1 MHTRTEQPDA
11 AAEPGESKHGSWFEL
26 PAGMTPRHARNLAI
40 LTVLSVVGALAFD
53 YLLNHFVH
61 IRPESVQK
69 RVDSF
74 GGWAPLVYVI
84 ALAITE
90 IVTPIPSL
98 PLDIAGG
105 LAFGLWR
112 GTGYILGGA
121 MLGATADFYIARIFG
136 RVLLE
141 RHLRPSVLAM
151 IDGLAERIGGRAL
164 FVMRIEPLFNF
175 KWVSYAA
182 GLTRMSY
189 AVYAVAT
196 LLGTFLPALGIAYVG
211 ETLLSHPGRSAAVFS
226 LLSLS
231 VVIPIVAAGVIGAG
245 IVVKRRRR
253 GPA

>member
-1 MHTRTEQPDA
+1 MRTPTEDPA
-11 AAEPGESKHGSWFEL
+11 AGAPPGKSGRGSWFEL
-26 PAGMTPRHARNLAI
+26 PAGMTPRHARNLVI
-40 LTVLSVVGALAFD
+40 LTVLGVAGALAFEFV
-53 YLLNHFVH
+53 LNRFVH

-69 RVDSF
+69 RVETF
-74 GGWAPLVYVI
+74 GAWAPLVYVI

-90 IVTPIPSL
+90 VVTPIPSL

-105 LAFGLWR
+105 LAFGLWK
-112 GTGYILGGA
+112 GTGYILAGA
-121 MLGATADFYIARIFG
+121 MLGATADFYIARLFG
-136 RVLLE
+136 RGLLE
-141 RHLRPSVLAM
+141 RHLRPSVLAL
-151 IDGLAERIGGRAL
+151 IDGLAERIGGKAL

-211 ETLLSHPGRSAAVFS
+211 ATLLSHPGRSALVFS
-226 LLSLS
+226 LLSLL
-231 VVIPIVAAGVIGAG
+231 VVVPLVAAGLIGAG

-253 GPA
+253 RRA